1 MGAVAVAVAYTL
13 PVQLY
18 AYTPPVHV
26 YYSCSILISSY
37 SGSTCTLTGSPYD
50 LRPKVAIKGRARSAM
65 MAYLGDTTTAH
76 NAAPP
81 PRSTTTTPARVTYP
95 CSHRQCQL
103 GVQGVGR
110 RAEKPIDAPKLP
122 ASGVSNVAKS
132 PKKPRRGNGGEHDPA
147 VNTAAGAPLMG
158 VSVDPAVNTTAKA
171 AWKKKMAK
179 EDGQK
184 KKMAKEDGPKK
195 KKMAQH
201 RWRTE
206 EDLLMAKR
214 QMVKDR

>member
-1 MGAVAVAVAYTL
+1 M
-13 PVQLY
+13 
-18 AYTPPVHV
+18 
-26 YYSCSILISSY
+26 
-37 SGSTCTLTGSPYD
+37 
-50 LRPKVAIKGRARSAM
+50 
-65 MAYLGDTTTAH
+65 
-76 NAAPP
+76 
-81 PRSTTTTPARVTYP
+81 
-95 CSHRQCQL
+95 
-103 GVQGVGR
+103 
-110 RAEKPIDAPKLP
+110 
-122 ASGVSNVAKS
+122 AKS
-132 PKKPRRGNGGEHDPA
+132 PKKPRRGGEHDPA

-195 KKMAQH
+195 KMGQH

>member
-1 MGAVAVAVAYTL
+1 MCIRYCPFRRCGGRDENPVARAQLVSTGKAAWYPDTGNTGAAGGTRHRLTVGAVAVAYTL

-37 SGSTCTLTGSPYD
+37 SRSRIPTCTLTGSSPYD

-103 GVQGVGR
+103 GVQGVGAEQR
-110 RAEKPIDAPKLP
+110 NPLTLPSYHRLAWMLSLSLFQTLTVNDTRTSWAQLTTPTWRKCVWNSRATY
-122 ASGVSNVAKS
+122 
-132 PKKPRRGNGGEHDPA
+132 HD
-147 VNTAAGAPLMG
+147 
-158 VSVDPAVNTTAKA
+158 S
-171 AWKKKMAK
+171 
-179 EDGQK
+179 
-184 KKMAKEDGPKK
+184 
-195 KKMAQH
+195 
-201 RWRTE
+201 
-206 EDLLMAKR
+206 
-214 QMVKDR
+214 